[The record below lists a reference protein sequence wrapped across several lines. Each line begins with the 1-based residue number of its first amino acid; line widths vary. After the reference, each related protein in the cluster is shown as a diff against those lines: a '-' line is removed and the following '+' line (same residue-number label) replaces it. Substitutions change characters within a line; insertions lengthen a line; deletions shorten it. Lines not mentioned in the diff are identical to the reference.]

1 MLGMIQINL
10 LPPEYRQP
18 SGANM
23 PLVLAAVLGVTIVL
37 GMIFWWFTLSQE
49 VTQLEGTLQTK
60 QGEEQKLGPA
70 QQQPKG
76 TEQPQGKRH
85 CQKLQAQKKEVQAIE
100 KEIADLTARQ
110 DTIIDISQ
118 SKVMWSL
125 KLEQLS
131 DLMSKYK
138 DVWVDSIRL
147 LPGANPQL
155 TMGCS
160 ALDYDLQ
167 RLASFRR
174 ALKEDPNF
182 AYHFDGLKSDRAT
195 RRELDG
201 YVNATEKASFQIRLP
216 LTSTRIAKKKR
227 SGP

>member
-23 PLVLAAVLGVTIVL
+23 PLVLAAVLGVTTVL

-60 QGEEQKLGPA
+60 QGEEQKL
-70 QQQPKG
+70 
-76 TEQPQGKRH
+76 
-85 CQKLQAQKKEVQAIE
+85 QAQKKEVQAIE
-100 KEIADLTARQ
+100 TEIGDLTARQ

>member
-60 QGEEQKLGPA
+60 QGEE
-70 QQQPKG
+70 
-76 TEQPQGKRH
+76 
-85 CQKLQAQKKEVQAIE
+85 QKLQAQKKEVQAIE

-195 RRELDG
+195 RRELEG